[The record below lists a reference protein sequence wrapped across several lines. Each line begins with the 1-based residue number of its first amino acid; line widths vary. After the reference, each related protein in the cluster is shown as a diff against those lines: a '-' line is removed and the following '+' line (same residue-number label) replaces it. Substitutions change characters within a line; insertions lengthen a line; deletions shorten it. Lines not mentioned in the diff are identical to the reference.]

1 MISEMSRGFRVS
13 VDWPLLR
20 PLVSWEQYP
29 SSCVTLGSQSQEK
42 ATKWDLLFSTC
53 YQHVITV
60 GEELCL
66 AVIMYFNLSISQSI
80 GRSVGRSIF
89 LSVCGSV
96 YITSPSL
103 HLSAFPDASTYSCTS
118 FFLALTDLLVN
129 SQRKAL
135 TMRTMVIRFFHFR
148 RTYISR
154 NRVASTTHRN
164 GWSAA

>member
-1 MISEMSRGFRVS
+1 MYWTTKYTLIKVQIRMISEMARGFRVS

-42 ATKWDLLFSTC
+42 ATKGDLLFSTC

-103 HLSAFPDASTYSCTS
+103 PPFIYLPFPMHPLIRVPPS
-118 FFLALTDLLVN
+118 FWRLLTFWWIPRERHWPCVP
-129 SQRKAL
+129 
-135 TMRTMVIRFFHFR
+135 
-148 RTYISR
+148 
-154 NRVASTTHRN
+154 
-164 GWSAA
+164 W

>member
-1 MISEMSRGFRVS
+1 MRAISILLRDSWVSKSRKGDKMGSFILDLLSTCHHSWWGTLSCCDNVFQSVYQS
-13 VDWPLLR
+13 VD
-20 PLVSWEQYP
+20 
-29 SSCVTLGSQSQEK
+29 
-42 ATKWDLLFSTC
+42 
-53 YQHVITV
+53 
-60 GEELCL
+60 
-66 AVIMYFNLSISQSI
+66 
-80 GRSVGRSIF
+80 RSVGRSVD
-89 LSVCGSV
+89 LSVCLWV
-96 YITSPSL
+96 SL
-103 HLSAFPDASTYSCTS
+103 HYLSLPPSIYLSAFPDASCTS